1 MYIDTGTF
9 WVIAIG
15 LCIAVGLTYYLLND
29 KIKKNQQDIQS
40 LLKAIRGMADFVDQ
54 EFVNVRNENYRANA
68 EIYGNVADALDE
80 LDARTKKLVKKK

>member
-15 LCIAVGLTYYLLND
+15 LGIAVGLTYYLLND

-54 EFVNVRNENYRANA
+54 EFVNVRNENHRANA

-80 LDARTKKLVKKK
+80 LDARTKKLAKKK

>member
-15 LCIAVGLTYYLLND
+15 LGIAVGVIYYLLND

-54 EFVNVRNENYRANA
+54 EFVNVRNENHRANA

-80 LDARTKKLVKKK
+80 LDAKTKKLAKKK